1 MRELTKAQI
10 EILDCCNDI
19 SNVNDLPYEV
29 WEELEKI
36 NNTEILYQEVNNYL
50 QKNYK
55 DEKLHR

>member
-1 MRELTKAQI
+1 MRELTKAQM

-19 SNVNDLPYEV
+19 ANVNDLPYEV

-36 NNTEILYQEVNNYL
+36 NNTEILYYKVNNYL
-50 QKNYK
+50 QKNHK